1 MIEEPK
7 KVKPIRMKLIDGA
20 EVPAEVLTKRGLTK
34 KQLQQLE
41 KVKQSSCIVVLIQ
54 NGMVSKNTY
63 MYLCPCIYF
72 FIHRKKKKVAEL
84 NIFRHTD
91 LRMKQEKKGKQE
103 RI

>member
-41 KVKQSSCIVVLIQ
+41 KVKQSSCIVFLIQ

-63 MYLCPCIYF
+63 VTVCFGIPLC
-72 FIHRKKKKVAEL
+72 
-84 NIFRHTD
+84 FRLTLLHLALVTKSG
-91 LRMKQEKKGKQE
+91 RTWQPSPAP
-103 RI
+103 

>member
-41 KVKQSSCIVVLIQ
+41 KV
-54 NGMVSKNTY
+54 
-63 MYLCPCIYF
+63 
-72 FIHRKKKKVAEL
+72 R
-84 NIFRHTD
+84 
-91 LRMKQEKKGKQE
+91 
-103 RI
+103 